1 MTFALLMLVIV
12 VLLFALALVISS
24 FLRRSGIQARA
35 DAALKTAEK
44 AVEVV
49 IGEDGGGGGAGLK

>member
-24 FLRRSGIQARA
+24 FLRRSGIQERA
-35 DAALKTAEK
+35 NAALKTAEK
-44 AVEVV
+44 AVDDVHADL
-49 IGEDGGGGGAGLK
+49 GK